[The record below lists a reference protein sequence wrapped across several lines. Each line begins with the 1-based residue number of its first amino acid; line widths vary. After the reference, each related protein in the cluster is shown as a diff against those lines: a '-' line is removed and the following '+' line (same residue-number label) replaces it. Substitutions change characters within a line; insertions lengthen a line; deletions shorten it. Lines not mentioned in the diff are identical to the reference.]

1 MKKIILTII
10 AVFTLITVN
19 AQFGAKA
26 GINHAKFSGD
36 IDATSFIT
44 GFQVGILYEYKVS
57 DQFSLQPEIYYSTQ
71 GSEDD
76 DAGDLD
82 LDFDYKVNYLNI
94 PIMAKYYLSSDGG
107 FNFQAG
113 PQFGLLLSGTLN
125 QTGSTSEIDIK
136 DDLKSLYIGVNFGLG
151 YKFSNGLLLDA
162 RYNLGLSD
170 IADERASGDD
180 SKITNTV
187 INFTVG
193 YAFN

>member
-1 MKKIILTII
+1 MKKIILTIL

-26 GINHAKFSGD
+26 GINLAKFSGD
-36 IDATSFIT
+36 IDATSSII
-44 GFQVGILYEYKVS
+44 GFQVGVFYEYKVS

-76 DAGDLD
+76 DADDLD

-94 PIMAKYYLSSDGG
+94 PIMAKYYLSADGG

-113 PQFGLLLSGTLN
+113 PQFGLLLSGTSN
-125 QTGSTSEIDIK
+125 QTGSTSETDIK

-151 YKFSNGLLLDA
+151 YKFSNGLLFDA

-180 SKITNTV
+180 SKVTNTV
-187 INFTVG
+187 INFTIG